1 MMEFLALSVLAYVA
15 GSVNFAIL
23 LFRARGLGDPRD
35 AFSGNPGVT
44 NVYRQAGIFWA
55 CLVLMLDI
63 ARAMVVA
70 FAAIYYLDTD
80 QAPLIAFFLVAGNR
94 FPCFHGFRGGK
105 GVANYFGFTMV
116 VSPLD
121 AAFSAAAWLIV
132 YAIARKPFIASFFM
146 VVVLAAGMIACC
158 GHSLPSLLGTAG
170 TAALIVHGHLA
181 NMKSL
186 MAGGTGQAGS

>member
-44 NVYRQAGIFWA
+44 NVYRQAGMFWA

-63 ARAMVVA
+63 ARAMAVA

-105 GVANYFGFTMV
+105 GVANYLGFNIV
-116 VSPLD
+116 FSPML
-121 AAFSAAAWLIV
+121 AALSAAVWVTVHGIS
-132 YAIARKPFIASFFM
+132 RKPFIASLFM
-146 VVVLAAGMIACC
+146 VLTLAAGMLACC
-158 GHSLPSLLGTAG
+158 GLTLTSVLGTAG
-170 TAALIVHGHLA
+170 TVALIVHGHLA
-181 NMKSL
+181 NLKSL
-186 MAGGTGQAGS
+186 LAGGAEQANA